1 LQHYE
6 SFTISIIQFTMKS
19 IYKIIRTLL
28 IFVLL
33 SSCQKEIISNN
44 VNSNLLP
51 PTADAG
57 IPQTLLL
64 PVSSATL
71 NGTGISTNGPI
82 VGYLWSLIS
91 GPNVPVIHS
100 PSLPSTLVSGMI
112 AGNYRFQFM
121 VIDSAGLTGV
131 DTTSIRV
138 FPNQNPIQTLT
149 LQPGNN
155 TNEATLSWTNSGTT
169 TGANFVL
176 QELLASAWTTGGELF
191 VGRGLFKFDLS
202 SIPANAT
209 IISAKLSLYSTPNPL
224 NGNQVDANFGTNNA
238 MFIERVASNWN
249 TTLNWPNQPL
259 GDIATQISIPHT
271 NLSTFDLIDID
282 VTGLTTSMITGNNY
296 GFKIRLQNEVF
307 YNLRNF
313 CSSKHAN
320 TAKRPK
326 LVISYQ

>member
-1 LQHYE
+1 MKLILKT
-6 SFTISIIQFTMKS
+6 TIAF
-19 IYKIIRTLL
+19 L
-28 IFVLL
+28 ILTVFI
-33 SSCQKEIISNN
+33 SSCQKDIIL
-44 VNSNLLP
+44 NSANANLTS
-51 PTADAG
+51 PTVDAG
-57 IPQTLLL
+57 IPQTIVL

-71 NGTGISTNGPI
+71 NGTATSSNGPI

-121 VIDSAGLTGV
+121 VIDSAGLTSV

-138 FPNQNPIQTLT
+138 IPNPNPIQTLT

-155 TNEATLSWTNSGTT
+155 SNEATLTWTNSGNT
-169 TGANFVL
+169 TGANFSL
-176 QELLASAWTTGGELF
+176 QELLAMAWTTGGELF
-191 VGRGLFKFDLS
+191 IGRGLFKFDLS
-202 SIPANAT
+202 AIPSNAT

-224 NGNQVDANFGTNNA
+224 NGNQVDANLGTNNA
-238 MFIERVASNWN
+238 MYIERIVSTWNSN
-249 TTLNWPNQPL
+249 LNWPNQPL

-271 NLSTFDLIDID
+271 NQPTLDLIDVN
-282 VTGLTTSMITGNNY
+282 VTNLVIPMITGNNN

-313 CSSKHAN
+313 CSSKHTNA
-320 TAKRPK
+320 AKRPK
-326 LVISYQ
+326 LVITYQ

>member
-1 LQHYE
+1 MKLILKT
-6 SFTISIIQFTMKS
+6 TIAF
-19 IYKIIRTLL
+19 L
-28 IFVLL
+28 ILAVFI
-33 SSCQKEIISNN
+33 SSCQKDIIL
-44 VNSNLLP
+44 NSANANLTP
-51 PTADAG
+51 PTVDAG
-57 IPQTLLL
+57 IPRTIVL

-71 NGTGISTNGPI
+71 NGTATSSNGPV

-121 VIDSAGLTGV
+121 AIDSAGLTGV

-138 FPNQNPIQTLT
+138 IPNQNPIQTLT

-155 TNEATLSWTNSGTT
+155 TNEATLTWTNSGST
-169 TGANFVL
+169 TGANFIL
-176 QELLASAWTTGGELF
+176 QELLAMAWTTGGELF

-202 SIPANAT
+202 AIPANAT

-224 NGNQVDANFGTNNA
+224 NGNQVDANLGNNNA
-238 MFIERVASNWN
+238 MFIERIVSNWN
-249 TTLNWPNQPL
+249 ATLNWPNQPF
-259 GDIATQISIPHT
+259 GDVATQISIPHT
-271 NLSTFDLIDID
+271 NQTSLDLIDVD
-282 VTGLTTSMITGNNY
+282 VTTLTNPMITGNNN

-320 TAKRPK
+320 TAKRPR
-326 LVISYQ
+326 LVITYQ

>member
-1 LQHYE
+1 
-6 SFTISIIQFTMKS
+6 MK
-19 IYKIIRTLL
+19 L
-28 IFVLL
+28 ILKTTVAFLVLGVFI
-33 SSCQKEIISNN
+33 SSCQKDIIL
-44 VNSNLLP
+44 NSANANLTP
-51 PTADAG
+51 PIVDAG
-57 IPQTLLL
+57 TPQTIVL

-71 NGTGISTNGPI
+71 NGTATSSNGPI

-138 FPNQNPIQTLT
+138 IPNQNPIQTLT

-176 QELLASAWTTGGELF
+176 QELLAMAWTTGGELF

-202 SIPANAT
+202 AIPANAT
-209 IISAKLSLYSTPNPL
+209 ILSAKLSLYSTPNPL

-238 MFIERVASNWN
+238 MFIERVTSNWN
-249 TTLNWPNQPL
+249 STLNWPNQPL
-259 GDIATQISIPHT
+259 GDNATQISIPHS
-271 NLSTFDLIDID
+271 NQSTFDLIDVD
-282 VTGLTTSMITGNNY
+282 VTTLTTSMVTGNNY

-326 LVISYQ
+326 LVITYQ

>member
-1 LQHYE
+1 
-6 SFTISIIQFTMKS
+6 MK
-19 IYKIIRTLL
+19 L
-28 IFVLL
+28 IFKTTIVFLFL
-33 SSCQKEIISNN
+33 AVFISSCQKDIISNPAN
-44 VNSNLLP
+44 TNLTP
-51 PTADAG
+51 PAVDAG
-57 IPQTLLL
+57 IPQTIML

-71 NGTGISTNGPI
+71 NGTATSSNGRI

-91 GPNVPVIHS
+91 GPNVPVVHS

-138 FPNQNPIQTLT
+138 IPNQNPIQTLT
-149 LQPGNN
+149 LQPAGN
-155 TNEATLSWTNSGTT
+155 TNEATLTWTNSGST

-176 QELLASAWTTGGELF
+176 QELLAMAWTTGGEPLI
-191 VGRGLFKFDLS
+191 GRGLFKFDLS
-202 SIPANAT
+202 AIPANAT

-224 NGNQVDANFGTNNA
+224 NGNQVDANLGTNNA
-238 MFIERVASNWN
+238 MYVERITSTWN
-249 TTLNWPNQPL
+249 STLSWPNQPL
-259 GDIATQISIPHT
+259 GDVGTQVSIPHT
-271 NLSTFDLIDID
+271 NQSTLDLVDINVSSL
-282 VTGLTTSMITGNNY
+282 VTPMIGNNY
-296 GFKIRLQNEVF
+296 GFKIRLQNETI

-326 LVISYQ
+326 LVITYQ

>member
-1 LQHYE
+1 
-6 SFTISIIQFTMKS
+6 MK
-19 IYKIIRTLL
+19 L
-28 IFVLL
+28 IFKTTIVFLFL
-33 SSCQKEIISNN
+33 AVFISSCQKDIISNPAN
-44 VNSNLLP
+44 TNLTP
-51 PTADAG
+51 PAVDAG
-57 IPQTLLL
+57 IPQTIML

-71 NGTGISTNGPI
+71 NGTATSSNGRI

-91 GPNVPVIHS
+91 GPNVPVVHS

-138 FPNQNPIQTLT
+138 IPNQNPIQTLT
-149 LQPGNN
+149 LQPGSN
-155 TNEATLSWTNSGTT
+155 TNEATLTWTNSGST

-176 QELLASAWTTGGELF
+176 QELLAMAWTTGGEPLI
-191 VGRGLFKFDLS
+191 GRGLFKFDLS
-202 SIPANAT
+202 AIPANAT

-224 NGNQVDANFGTNNA
+224 NGNQVDANLGTNNA
-238 MFIERVASNWN
+238 MYVERITSTWN
-249 TTLNWPNQPL
+249 STLSWPNQPL
-259 GDIATQISIPHT
+259 GDVGTQVSIPHT
-271 NLSTFDLIDID
+271 NQSTLDLVDINVSSL
-282 VTGLTTSMITGNNY
+282 VTPMIANNY
-296 GFKIRLQNEVF
+296 GFKIRLQNETI

-326 LVISYQ
+326 LVITYQ

>member
-1 LQHYE
+1 
-6 SFTISIIQFTMKS
+6 MK
-19 IYKIIRTLL
+19 L
-28 IFVLL
+28 IFKTTIAFLFLAVFF
-33 SSCQKEIISNN
+33 SSCQKDIISNPAN
-44 VNSNLLP
+44 TNLTP
-51 PTADAG
+51 PAVDAG
-57 IPQTLLL
+57 IPQTIML

-71 NGTGISTNGPI
+71 NGTATSSNGPI

-91 GPNVPVIHS
+91 GPNVPVVHS

-138 FPNQNPIQTLT
+138 IQNQNPIQTLT
-149 LQPGNN
+149 LQPGSN
-155 TNEATLSWTNSGTT
+155 TNEATLTWTNSGST

-176 QELLASAWTTGGELF
+176 QELLAMAWTTGGEPF
-191 VGRGLFKFDLS
+191 IGRGLFKFDLS
-202 SIPANAT
+202 AIPANAT

-224 NGNQVDANFGTNNA
+224 NGNQVDANLGTNNA
-238 MFIERVASNWN
+238 MYVERITSSWN
-249 TTLNWPNQPL
+249 STLSWPNQPL
-259 GDIATQISIPHT
+259 GDVGTQVSIPHT
-271 NLSTFDLIDID
+271 NQSTLDLIDVN
-282 VTGLTTSMITGNNY
+282 VTNLVIPIIANNN
-296 GFKIRLQNEVF
+296 GFKIRLQNETI

-326 LVISYQ
+326 LVITYQ

>member
-1 LQHYE
+1 MKLILKT
-6 SFTISIIQFTMKS
+6 TIAF
-19 IYKIIRTLL
+19 L
-28 IFVLL
+28 ILAVFI
-33 SSCQKEIISNN
+33 SSCQKDIIL
-44 VNSNLLP
+44 NSANANLTP
-51 PTADAG
+51 PTVDAG
-57 IPQTLLL
+57 IPRTIVL

-71 NGTGISTNGPI
+71 NGTATSSNGPV

-121 VIDSAGLTGV
+121 AIDSAGLTGV

-138 FPNQNPIQTLT
+138 IPNQNPIQTLM

-155 TNEATLSWTNSGTT
+155 TNEATLTWTNSGST
-169 TGANFVL
+169 TGANFIL
-176 QELLASAWTTGGELF
+176 QELLAMAWTTGGELF

-202 SIPANAT
+202 AIPANAT

-224 NGNQVDANFGTNNA
+224 NGNQVDANLGTNNA
-238 MFIERVASNWN
+238 MFIERIVSNWN
-249 TTLNWPNQPL
+249 ATLNWPNQPF
-259 GDIATQISIPHT
+259 GDVATQISIPHT
-271 NLSTFDLIDID
+271 NQTSLDLIDVD
-282 VTGLTTSMITGNNY
+282 VTTLTTPMITGNNN

-326 LVISYQ
+326 LVITYQ